1 MIFISFSSDFIP
13 SIQWH
18 TSFSKLMP
26 GSCISCHILHFAS
39 RIASRIAYRHF
50 IILLGLARGWLYP
63 CCLFVLLGRAG
74 RRVRYR
80 GARWVCLWGSSQLW
94 QLCRQDDHTLEITT
108 IFAMLV
114 CSLFC
119 LPLLR
124 CLPFACQ
131 PPNCHVDPLTH
142 HCPSKPLI
150 GYVTALLSPSYSV
163 ASFRWRLEAVP
174 CWNIYLLV
182 GISLYYLAI
191 LMHLYTW

>member
-1 MIFISFSSDFIP
+1 MIFISFSIDFIP

-18 TSFSKLMP
+18 TWFSKLMP
-26 GSCISCHILHFAS
+26 GSCISCHILHSAS

-114 CSLFC
+114 CSL
-119 LPLLR
+119 LL
-124 CLPFACQ
+124 CQ
-131 PPNCHVDPLTH
+131 CYDAYHLLVSLPNCHVKPLTH
-142 HCPSKPLI
+142 HVLANRWLAMLPLCSAPLI
-150 GYVTALLSPSYSV
+150 ALLV
-163 ASFRWRLEAVP
+163 AGEDWRPFLVGTF
-174 CWNIYLLV
+174 IYLL
-182 GISLYYLAI
+182 GYHYIAMLS
-191 LMHLYTW
+191 